1 MNNNPNTK
9 IVSCT
14 TDGFISDKSDLDTL
28 QPSETDIFSNLYIKA
43 RLKLSGEGKLLELK
57 TMESKG
63 ILSIRTRGQ
72 LGLSGGI
79 KALTGYQRSEPI
91 ELTIEKVHKS
101 FNSTKTLPFIQ
112 TSLRS
117 AKEIFLEGGHSTMKY
132 SERIFNLKFDNR
144 REITQQFNSYFQT
157 KPFVHMQNSMQA
169 RLIAS
174 FGSVRFR
181 IYSPISNSH
190 CRGDAYLSLSRRTIV
205 RFLRLQGFNRGEI
218 HTVMKQIT
226 LPCTKNFISKQKGLY
241 PILNSLPNTQKIKN
255 ILENLSVL
263 FPQFKSNLFLR

>member
-1 MNNNPNTK
+1 MNKKSNTK
-9 IVSCT
+9 IISCT
-14 TDGFISDKSDLDTL
+14 TDGFISDESDLDTL
-28 QPSETDIFSNLYIKA
+28 QPSKTDIFSILYQQA

-57 TMESKG
+57 TKESKG

-101 FNSTKTLPFIQ
+101 FNTTKTLPFIQ

-117 AKEIFLEGGHSTMKY
+117 AKDIFLDGGQSTMKY
-132 SERIFNLKFDNR
+132 SERIFNLKYDNR
-144 REITQQFNSYFQT
+144 REITYQENSYFQT

-174 FGSVRFR
+174 FGSIRFR
-181 IYSPISNSH
+181 VYSPISNSH
-190 CRGDAYLSLSRRTIV
+190 CRGDAYLGLSRRTLV
-205 RFLRLQGFNRGEI
+205 RFLRIQGFNRGEVFN
-218 HTVMKQIT
+218 VMKQIS

-255 ILENLSVL
+255 VLENLSVL
-263 FPQFKSNLFLR
+263 FPQFKPNLFLR

>member
-1 MNNNPNTK
+1 MNKDSNTK
-9 IVSCT
+9 IISCT

-28 QPSETDIFSNLYIKA
+28 QPSKTDVFSNLYLKA
-43 RLKLSGEGKLLELK
+43 RLNLSGEGKLLELK
-57 TMESKG
+57 TKEFKG
-63 ILSIRTRGQ
+63 IISIRTRGQ

-101 FNSTKTLPFIQ
+101 FNTTKTLPFIQ

-117 AKEIFLEGGHSTMKY
+117 AKDIFLEGGHSTMKY

-144 REITQQFNSYFQT
+144 REITLQENSYFQT

-174 FGSVRFR
+174 LGSIRFR
-181 IYSPISNSH
+181 LYSPISNSH
-190 CRGDAYLSLSRRTIV
+190 CKGDAYLGLSRRTLV
-205 RFLRLQGFNRGEI
+205 RFLRLQGLSRGEI
-218 HTVMKQIT
+218 YNVMKQIT

-241 PILNSLPNTQKIKN
+241 PILNSLPNTQKIKT

-263 FPQFKSNLFLR
+263 FPQFKPNLFLR

>member
-1 MNNNPNTK
+1 MNKDINAK
-9 IVSCT
+9 IISCT
-14 TDGFISDKSDLDTL
+14 TDGFISDTSDLDTL
-28 QPSETDIFSNLYIKA
+28 QPSNTDVFSTLYKKA
-43 RLKLSGEGKLLELK
+43 RLNLSGEGQLLELK
-57 TMESKG
+57 NKETKA

-101 FNSTKTLPFIQ
+101 FNTTKTLPFIQ

-117 AKEIFLEGGHSTMKY
+117 AKDIFLEGGHSTMKY
-132 SERIFNLKFDNR
+132 SDRIFNLKFDNR
-144 REITQQFNSYFQT
+144 REITHQENNYFHT

-174 FGSVRFR
+174 FGSNRFR

-205 RFLRLQGFNRGEI
+205 RFLRIQDFSRGEI
-218 HTVMKQIT
+218 YNIMKQIS
-226 LPCTKNFISKQKGLY
+226 LPCTKNFISKQKGLD
-241 PILNSLPNTQKIKN
+241 PILNSLPNTQKIKT

-263 FPQFKSNLFLR
+263 FPQFKPNLFLR